1 MVISSPHNP
10 RVKHIIALRERRQR
24 KRDGLMVVEGVDELT
39 LALDS
44 GLKPAA
50 AYYCPALFPKSGDSG
65 LRSRLR
71 ELGTELLEVEVR
83 VFEKMAYRQNP
94 DGWLATAPAPQW
106 SLDDIV
112 LGALPFLVVVEAVE
126 KPGNLG
132 AILRSADAA
141 GVDAVILCDPAV
153 DIGNPNVLRS
163 SRGTVFSLRVAGATS
178 RQAWEWLQA
187 RHIAIVAATP
197 EAGQPYTRVDLRGPV
212 AVVVGAERPG
222 LSSLWRGSPSITAGI
237 PMRGRINSLNVA
249 QAATLFLF
257 EVVRQRAGG

>member
-1 MVISSPHNP
+1 MVITSLHNP
-10 RVKHIIALRERRQR
+10 RVKHILALRERRQR

-39 LALDS
+39 LALDC

-50 AYYCPALFPKSGDSG
+50 GYYCPVLFPKSGDSG
-65 LRSRLR
+65 LRSRLID
-71 ELGTELLEVEVR
+71 LGTELLEVEAR
-83 VFEKMAYRQNP
+83 VFEKMAYRENP

-106 SLDDIV
+106 GLDDIV
-112 LGALPFLVVVEAVE
+112 PGAQPFLVVVEAVE

-141 GVDAVILCDPAV
+141 GVDGVILCDPAV

-197 EAGQPYTRVDLRGPV
+197 EAGQSYTRVDLRGPV

-222 LSSLWRGSPSITAGI
+222 LSSLWRGSSSIIASI

-257 EVVRQRAGG
+257 EAVRQRAGG